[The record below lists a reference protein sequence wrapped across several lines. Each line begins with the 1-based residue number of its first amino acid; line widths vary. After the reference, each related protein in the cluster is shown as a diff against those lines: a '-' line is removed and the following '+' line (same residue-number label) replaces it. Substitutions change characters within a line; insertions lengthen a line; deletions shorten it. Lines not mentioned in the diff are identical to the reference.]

1 MKRRRILSFAIAW
14 VMVLSVFVPGVTA
27 YAIEPEGIP
36 PISECTCAAKC
47 MEGSVD
53 EGCTVCGAEGADL
66 SACMSKEVAPEPMCT
81 CKTKCAEGSVDE
93 GCTVCGAEGANL
105 SACTGKQR
113 E

>member
-47 MEGSVD
+47 MEGSINED
-53 EGCTVCGAEGADL
+53 CTICGA
-66 SACMSKEVAPEPMCT
+66 
-81 CKTKCAEGSVDE
+81 
-93 GCTVCGAEGANL
+93 
-105 SACTGKQR
+105 
-113 E
+113 